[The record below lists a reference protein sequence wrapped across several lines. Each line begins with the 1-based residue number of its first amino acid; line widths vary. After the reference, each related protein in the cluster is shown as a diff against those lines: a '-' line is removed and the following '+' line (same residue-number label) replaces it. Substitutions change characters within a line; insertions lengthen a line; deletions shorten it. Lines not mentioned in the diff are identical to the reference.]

1 MLVTFTRLSLQY
13 QPLFSTVRVSARNLT
28 TQVVEPSS
36 RVQAPKTNKEQPK
49 MHFFSLLFSFF
60 VLLATCAGFSVHN
73 PISIDIPRR
82 VDSQNIGVAPDRT
95 CTPPKQMDRYGNCRA
110 PWGR

>member
-1 MLVTFTRLSLQY
+1 
-13 QPLFSTVRVSARNLT
+13 
-28 TQVVEPSS
+28 
-36 RVQAPKTNKEQPK
+36 